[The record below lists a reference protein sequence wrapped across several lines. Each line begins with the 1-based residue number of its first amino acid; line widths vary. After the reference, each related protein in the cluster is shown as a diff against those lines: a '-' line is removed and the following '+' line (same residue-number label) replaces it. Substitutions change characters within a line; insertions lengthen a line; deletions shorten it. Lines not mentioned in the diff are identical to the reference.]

1 MSNRRP
7 ICTRLAKRLWRKL
20 HTQARSCRHDIYK
33 VLAPLGQV
41 EHVDLSQQISNLP
54 RTDIAQDN
62 TCDFYSVDGTT
73 RSDIWLAGLW
83 ALCNNV
89 SISQVHQRQH
99 LASARPILYA
109 IESAIIHLTPYKLT
123 VCLQK
128 HVLAF
133 YRTVLRGARNQPP
146 EQRTSV
152 EAFARSELERF
163 LEASLHLCLAS

>member
-1 MSNRRP
+1 M
-7 ICTRLAKRLWRKL
+7 IWRKL

-33 VLAPLGQV
+33 VLAPSRPSRRS
-41 EHVDLSQQISNLP
+41 DDAFSQQISNLP
-54 RTDIAQDN
+54 LTDIAQDN

-89 SISQVHQRQH
+89 SISQMHQRKH
-99 LASARPILYA
+99 LASARSILYA
-109 IESAIIHLTPYKLT
+109 IDHHTPDAKLN

-163 LEASLHLCLAS
+163 SSRPCTFV